1 MSVTF
6 SCPDAPTTSHPCE
19 WCEDTRRWH
28 AEGLCSHMWPHL
40 DGATIRDEARIAA
53 FTPAEMARLT
63 CSPHCNGNQETS
75 LAPEANF
82 ANASARGVLAL
93 MGQDSDDLWGGL
105 EPVEI
110 PAVMQRLM
118 VAVNRDDTRSHLVR
132 EGMDGRAFDKARMIT
147 DPDTGLSTI
156 SRGCR
161 VLDGGN
167 TDGQTL
173 RRLSAVRELLSYAHE
188 HGFSVSWG

>member
-6 SCPDAPTTSHPCE
+6 SCPDAPTTNHPCE

-28 AEGLCSHMWPHL
+28 AEGGCHQWPIL
-40 DGATIRDEARIAA
+40 DGEIVRDEARIAA
-53 FTPAEMARLT
+53 FTSAEMARLT
-63 CSPHCNGNQETS
+63 CSPHCNGTQETS
-75 LAPEANF
+75 VAPEANF

-93 MGQDSDDLWGGL
+93 MGQDASDLWGGL
-105 EPVEI
+105 EPAGI

-118 VAVNRDDTRSHLVR
+118 VAVNRDNARSHLVR
-132 EGMDGRAFDKARMIT
+132 EGSDGRAFDKARMVT

-161 VLDGGN
+161 VIDGGN
-167 TDGQTL
+167 TDEQTL
-173 RRLSAVRELLSYAHE
+173 RRLGAVRELLSYAHE
-188 HGFSVSWG
+188 HGFSVCWG

>member
-6 SCPDAPTTSHPCE
+6 FCPDAPKSTRACGYCE
-19 WCEDTRRWH
+19 ETREWH
-28 AEGLCSHMWPHL
+28 AEGLCSHQWPIL
-40 DGATIRDEARIAA
+40 DGEIIRDEARIAA

-82 ANASARGVLAL
+82 ANANARGVLAL
-93 MGQDSDDLWGGL
+93 MGQDSNDLWGSL
-105 EPVEI
+105 APEEI
-110 PAVMQRLM
+110 PAVLQRLL
-118 VAVNRDDTRSHLVR
+118 VAMNRDDAR
-132 EGMDGRAFDKARMIT
+132 EGLVVERSDRHAFAQARMIT

-167 TDGQTL
+167 TDEQTL
-173 RRLSAVRELLSYAHE
+173 RRLGAVRELLSYAHE
-188 HGFSVSWG
+188 HGFSVNWG